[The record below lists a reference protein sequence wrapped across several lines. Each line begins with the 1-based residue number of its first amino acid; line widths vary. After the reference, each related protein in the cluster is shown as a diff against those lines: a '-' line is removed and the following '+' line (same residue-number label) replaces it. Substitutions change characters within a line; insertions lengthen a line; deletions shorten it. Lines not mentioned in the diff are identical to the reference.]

1 VIPIFIFFG
10 KISEIYTR
18 KKKGKKNA
26 KFSHF
31 LKNQKKCHKK
41 EKKKGQDHGRYIER
55 MCMPKE
61 WGFNDYSTSRMK
73 IYST

>member
-18 KKKGKKNA
+18 KKKGKKCQIFPFFG
-26 KFSHF
+26 KTK
-31 LKNQKKCHKK
+31 KNVTKK
-41 EKKKGQDHGRYIER
+41 EKKKGQDHGRYIEN

-61 WGFNDYSTSRMK
+61 WGFNDYPTSRMK